1 MSSSRASKACQT
13 CHRRR
18 VKCDASEVGLPCTR
32 CKQGGVPD
40 CRFIVSRRGT
50 YDRRKRKLSM
60 SSGGEPLSPELTRQS
75 GSPSSVSWST
85 VVDEM
90 FSRSSEKKVMDTKSI
105 TYLGESLLLPLMM
118 MDDRGGGVQMH
129 HEVGNTHPN
138 HLSQQE
144 LALLESKGAF
154 TRCAPRAERALVAI
168 FLDNIYRM
176 YPVVNRQEFLDEYN
190 ADKTPWILLHAVCFI
205 SSIYAPVSLLHSC
218 GFTDP
223 VEARNTFYTRG
234 KILFDL
240 NYERNKLVLVQAQ
253 ILFSFYV
260 GRPDDLWYAHT
271 WIGMAVT
278 TAETLGMH
286 RTMTI
291 WNMPEKD
298 KSLFRRLFWILFNRD
313 ASIAALFGR
322 TPRVNIEHCD
332 KEVPCLA
339 DFEGVYPDEAGAYYQ
354 IELSKLTL
362 ILREITVY
370 RCNDTPWEGR
380 NSYLCERLIQWKGH
394 LPPVLQWDE
403 SSDDLQNTNINAL
416 CLEMLYHHHIIYIHL
431 PNPNFYSSSSSE
443 LQSLIDT
450 ATRRITAI
458 ARHWVTSSLISRVPH
473 ECYPAIF
480 AAEVVLY
487 SQMKHGDPNR
497 ANLARAQLDVCQMTL
512 REICHYWESASWIM
526 HLFEV
531 LINKHRSNNPSPSS
545 SGFQTFCEDVPNRT
559 PDQSGLND
567 FIAFLSA
574 WQGNEA
580 PLLESNELNSLFHN
594 ILD

>member
-50 YDRRKRKLSM
+50 YDRKKRKLST
-60 SSGGEPLSPELTRQS
+60 SSGEHLSPELATHS
-75 GSPSSVSWST
+75 GTDSSLFSWST
-85 VVDEM
+85 LVDKM
-90 FSRSSEKKVMDTKSI
+90 FSGRNEKKVVNTRSV

-118 MDDRGGGVQMH
+118 MDEGGSEGVQMH
-129 HEVGNTHPN
+129 HEIGNSHPS

-144 LALLESKGAF
+144 LALMESKGAF

-168 FLDNIYRM
+168 FLDKIYRM
-176 YPVVNRQEFLDEYN
+176 YAVVNRQEFLDEYN
-190 ADKTPWILLHAVCFI
+190 AEKTPWILLHAVCFI

-218 GFTDP
+218 GFTDSA
-223 VEARNTFYTRG
+223 EARSTFYNRG

-260 GRPDDLWYAHT
+260 GRPGDLWYAHA

-332 KEVPCLA
+332 KEIPCIA

-354 IELSKLTL
+354 IELSKLTM

-370 RCNDTPWEGR
+370 RCNDVPWEGR
-380 NSYLCERLIQWKGH
+380 TSYLCDRLAEWKVQ
-394 LPPVLQWDE
+394 LPRVVQWDE
-403 SSDDLQNTNINAL
+403 SSDDFRNVNINSM

-431 PNPNFYSSSSSE
+431 PNPNLFSSSSE
-443 LQSLIDT
+443 TQSVIET

-487 SQMKHGDPNR
+487 SQMKHGESAR
-497 ANLARAQLDVCQMTL
+497 ASLARAQLDVCQMTL

-531 LINKHRSNNPSPSS
+531 LINKHTNDPSPAGG
-545 SGFQTFCEDVPNRT
+545 GFRTFCEDVPNKA
-559 PDQSGLND
+559 PDDGGLND
-567 FIAFLSA
+567 FIAFLGA
-574 WQGNEA
+574 WQGNQA
-580 PLLESNELNSLFHN
+580 HLLESSELNTLFHN